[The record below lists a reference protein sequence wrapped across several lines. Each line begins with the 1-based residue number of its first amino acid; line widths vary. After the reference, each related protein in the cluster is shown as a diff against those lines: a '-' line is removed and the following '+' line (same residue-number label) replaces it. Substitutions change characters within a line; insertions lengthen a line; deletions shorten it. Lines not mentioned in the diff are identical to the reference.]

1 VKEYPMK
8 KVFGFIVISMSIL
21 LVACNNSSDPTV
33 KPSAKENPELKA
45 LKEDI
50 EKMETQ
56 VKQGGDSVNRTLA
69 NQLLRSYQDYYN
81 KAEKDSIAYEYL
93 FKASTL
99 ADGIGKYPKAV
110 ELLVNFH
117 DGVKSVDRRA
127 EAAYLIAFIY
137 DAHIKD
143 TEKAALYYNKVIETY
158 PTSKW
163 AQQAADALK
172 IVNMSDADLIKFL
185 QEKNNPR

>member
-1 VKEYPMK
+1 MK
-8 KVFGFIVISMSIL
+8 KVFGFIVLSVSIL
-21 LVACNNSSDPTV
+21 IAACNNPSDPATA
-33 KPSAKENPELKA
+33 PSVKENPELKL
-45 LKEDI
+45 LKDDI

-56 VKQGGDSVNRTLA
+56 VKAGGDSVDRALA
-69 NQLLRSYQDYYN
+69 NQLLRSYQDYFN

-137 DAHIKD
+137 DAHIKNP
-143 TEKAALYYNKVIETY
+143 EKAALYYNKVIETY

-163 AQQAADALK
+163 ALQATDALK

-185 QEKNNPR
+185 QEKNKPQ

>member
-1 VKEYPMK
+1 MK
-8 KVFGFIVISMSIL
+8 KIFGFIVLCISIL
-21 LVACNNSSDPTV
+21 IVACNNPTE
-33 KPSAKENPELKA
+33 PTTTSPAQDNPELKQ

-50 EKMETQ
+50 EKMEATI
-56 VKQGGDSVNRTLA
+56 KAGGDSVDRPLA
-69 NQLLRSYQDYYN
+69 NQLLRSYQDYFN
-81 KAEKDSIAYEYL
+81 KAAKDSTAYEYL

-117 DGVKSVDRRA
+117 DGIRSADRKA

-137 DAHIKD
+137 DAHMKNP
-143 TEKAALYYNKVIETY
+143 EKAALYYNKVIETY

-163 AQQAADALK
+163 AQQATDALK

-185 QEKNNPR
+185 QEKNKPQ